1 MSAGQIIV
9 AVLVVGFFGFEV
21 YGLIRDIL
29 KKRKA
34 KLEEKRKHEENKA

>member
-9 AVLVVGFFGFEV
+9 AVLVVFFFGFEV

-34 KLEEKRKHEENKA
+34 KLEEKRQHEENKA